1 MCATPLHLTLLIL
14 HSSPPYTPPTLHSS
28 HLTLLPPYTPPTLH
42 SSHLTLLPIMHSSY
56 TSSPSY
62 TPPPYTPLHLTP
74 PPHFTLL
81 PLTLLPTLYL
91 CSRTCSLQQLE
102 RGLPLSYEDSLP
114 LAEALNTFAVL
125 FSLYLSTLHDNEF
138 HGTVPGMV

>member
-1 MCATPLHLTLLIL
+1 MALCSHCQTCRGLCVSTCVPHLSILHSSHLTLL
-14 HSSPPYTPPTLHSS
+14 PPYTHLTLLPPYT

-42 SSHLTLLPIMHSSY
+42 SS
-56 TSSPSY
+56 PSY
-62 TPPPYTPLHLTP
+62 T

-81 PLTLLPTLYL
+81 LILYL